1 MPDFCPPVK
10 HFLLNHD
17 YIFAD
22 GLSMQ
27 PWPPLIARR
36 GRPNLLKKTAVTRE
50 EKTQLTIVTRVV
62 LLTALYFLGGL
73 LGKKTAFLS
82 GSVSL
87 VWPPSG
93 IALAAI
99 LLFGYRFWPGIA
111 LGAVLFSFID
121 GVPFGFFTFGTAVG
135 NTIGAIVCV
144 FLLKRFVN
152 FDNAMERTLDGA
164 GFVLLA
170 CGLGTTVN
178 ALFNVVSLVYDK
190 KISPDD
196 IFPNLLAWWVP
207 NALAALVVT
216 PAIITWAAPS
226 SVRLNFWRAGE
237 AALCAAGLVAGTMIS
252 FDTWFVY
259 GLQQYPLAYLPYP
272 FLAWSA
278 LRFGPRGAAT
288 GTLLVAALAIYSL
301 VQKRGPFLTGSEAD
315 SLRLVGSYIGI
326 VAVSNLL
333 LAAAATERRR
343 ALADV
348 VENEKRL
355 RTVMADQTDLICRF
369 KPDGTITFANP
380 ACCAFHGR
388 TEAELLGA
396 NFYKLLAK
404 GGGRPETETVPPLPA
419 DQSAMSFDQR
429 VEAAD
434 GHVEW
439 QQCSLRRLE
448 RGSAAPAEI
457 QAVMQDI
464 TPRKRA
470 EMAAQEA
477 KASLEQMN
485 RQLQTAAAEARA
497 AAEQA
502 NRANNA
508 KSEFLA
514 NMSHEIRTPL
524 GGILGMVELLAQ
536 TRLDPR
542 QREFAAA
549 AVESANALLHV
560 INDVLDFSKIEAGKM
575 SMARED
581 FSIRAVVDSVLE
593 NAASRATG
601 KKIALAAVVHR
612 EIPHRLTGDPGR
624 LRQVLLNLVGNGVKF
639 TEHGEVVVHVQ
650 TLFQTP
656 GKIVLRFEIADTGIG
671 LTTDEIKKLFQPFVQ
686 ADTSSSRKFGGTGL
700 GLAISRKI
708 IELMGGRIG
717 VHSTPGAGSTFWFE
731 VPFAVPKQP
740 PIERSFPGL
749 VFLQTVVAVPNP
761 SQRQSLVEQ
770 LHGWGVLCHAVADAK
785 NLARLLRHD
794 LRAAVIPLV
803 ICDDEMLAQ
812 GGEDLRRLLL
822 ENKERVQCLVLA
834 SPSGSLGA
842 DAAGPDSLA
851 NVLLKPVR
859 EQPLFDALVAV
870 VAGLKPE
877 LDKQAEALDGRTEQM
892 AREAAGPRHTPISD
906 LKILCA
912 EDHPFNRKLCQL
924 MLDNF
929 GARAEWAVN
938 GREAVEK
945 FSPGNCDAILM
956 DCNMPGLDGFEATAA
971 IRKIEAEKNVARRV
985 RIIALT
991 ANALVGE
998 RERCLAAGMDDYIAK
1013 PFTTQQLYH
1022 ALLAAVPPATGEA
1035 AERFDPARL
1044 EQLCNE
1050 LERAA
1055 VVDMVADFLDEFPD
1069 RLAEIRRLQGAGQ
1082 WPELER
1088 AAHSLKGLA
1097 ALFGFQKLSEK
1108 FLAIEDGAEAADAGR
1123 VASAL
1128 AVLDEHA
1135 GPAAQQLRDWLK
1147 NNRSRSVM

>member
-1 MPDFCPPVK
+1 
-10 HFLLNHD
+10 
-17 YIFAD
+17 
-22 GLSMQ
+22 
-27 PWPPLIARR
+27 
-36 GRPNLLKKTAVTRE
+36 VTRP
-50 EKTQLTIVTRVV
+50 EKTQLTLVTRVV

-82 GSVSL
+82 GSVAL

-111 LGAVLFSFID
+111 LGAVLFSLID

-152 FDNAMERTLDGA
+152 FDNALERTLDSA
-164 GFVLLA
+164 GYLLLA

-178 ALFNVVSLVYDK
+178 ALFNVVSLVYDQ
-190 KISPDD
+190 KISPDE
-196 IFPNLLAWWVP
+196 IFPSLVAWWVP

-216 PAIITWAAPS
+216 PAIITWATPS
-226 SVRLNFWRAGE
+226 SVRLDLRRAGE
-237 AALCAAGLVAGTMIS
+237 AALCAAGLVGGTMIS

-259 GLQQYPLAYLPYP
+259 GIHQYPLAYLPYP

-288 GTLLVAALAIYSL
+288 STLLVAALAIYSL
-301 VQKRGPFLTGSEAD
+301 LQKRGPFVTGSEAD

-369 KPDGTITFANP
+369 RPDGTITFVNP
-380 ACCAFHGR
+380 AYCAFHGK
-388 TEAELLGA
+388 TEAELLGT
-396 NFYKLLAK
+396 NFYQLTAQN
-404 GGGRPETETVPPLPA
+404 GGRPEAEPVNPLPP
-419 DQSAMSFDQR
+419 DQPAMSFDRR

-448 RGSAAPAEI
+448 HRSPAQAEI

-470 EMAAQEA
+470 ELAAQEA
-477 KASLEQMN
+477 KASLEQVN
-485 RQLQTAAAEARA
+485 RQLQTAAAEASA

-514 NMSHEIRTPL
+514 NMSHELRTPL
-524 GGILGMVELLAQ
+524 SGILGMVELLGQ

-575 SMARED
+575 TMLREQ
-581 FSIRAVVDSVLE
+581 FSVRAIVDSVLE
-593 NAASRATG
+593 NATTRAAA
-601 KKIALAAVVHR
+601 KKVALAAVVHR
-612 EIPHRLTGDPGR
+612 EIPLRLTGDPAR
-624 LRQVLLNLVGNGVKF
+624 LRQVLLNLVANGVKF
-639 TEHGEVVVHVQ
+639 TEHGEVVVRVH

-656 GKIVLRFEIADTGIG
+656 AKTVLRFEVADTGLG
-671 LTTDEIKKLFQPFVQ
+671 MTPDEIKKLFQPFVQ

-708 IELMGGRIG
+708 VELMGGRIG
-717 VHSTPGAGSTFWFE
+717 VQSTPGAGSTFWFE
-731 VPFAVPKQP
+731 LPFAVPPQP

-749 VFLQTVVAVPNP
+749 VFLQVVVAVPNP
-761 SQRQSLVEQ
+761 SQRQSLIEQ
-770 LHGWGVLCHAVADAK
+770 LHGWGVLCQAVAAPLE
-785 NLARLLRHD
+785 LARALRHE

-822 ENKERVQCLVLA
+822 ENKERTPCILLA
-834 SPSGSLGA
+834 SPAGSLGA

-870 VAGLKPE
+870 VTGDKPE
-877 LDKQAEALDGRTEQM
+877 VEPQVEGLAAPAAPLASGPGGRM
-892 AREAAGPRHTPISD
+892 RTPISN
-906 LKILCA
+906 LRILVA

-929 GARAEWAVN
+929 GAHAEWAVN

-945 FSPGNCDAILM
+945 FSPDNCDAILM
-956 DCNMPGLDGFEATAA
+956 DCNMPELDGFEATAA
-971 IRKIEAEKNVARRV
+971 IRKIEAEKKVAHRV

-1013 PFTTQQLYH
+1013 PFTTQQLYN
-1022 ALLAAVPPATGEA
+1022 ALLAAVPSGTA
-1035 AERFDPARL
+1035 APVAETFNPVRL

-1050 LERAA
+1050 LERAS
-1055 VVDMVADFLDEFPD
+1055 VVAMVADFLAEFPD
-1069 RLAEIRRLQGAGQ
+1069 RLAEIRRLQAAGQ

-1088 AAHSLKGLA
+1088 AAHSLKGLV

-1108 FLAIEDGAEAADAGR
+1108 FLAIEDGADAADAGR
-1123 VASAL
+1123 VTREL
-1128 AVLDEHA
+1128 AVLEEPA
-1135 GPAAQQLRDWLK
+1135 QAAAQQLHGWLK
-1147 NNRSRSVM
+1147 INRSRPVV

>member
-1 MPDFCPPVK
+1 M
-10 HFLLNHD
+10 
-17 YIFAD
+17 
-22 GLSMQ
+22 
-27 PWPPLIARR
+27 
-36 GRPNLLKKTAVTRE
+36 TRE
-50 EKTQLTIVTRVV
+50 EKTQLTIATRVV
-62 LLTALYFLGGL
+62 MLTALYFLGGL

-93 IALAAI
+93 IALAAV
-99 LLFGYRFWPGIA
+99 LLFGYRFWPGIFV
-111 LGAVLFSFID
+111 GAMLFSFID
-121 GVPFGFFTFGTAVG
+121 GVPFGFFTVGTAIG

-152 FDNAMERTLDGA
+152 FDNAMERTLDG
-164 GFVLLA
+164 GGYVLLA

-190 KISPDD
+190 KITSEA
-196 IFPNLLAWWVP
+196 IFPNLLEWWVP

-226 SVRLNFWRAGE
+226 SVRLNAWRAGE
-237 AALCAAGLVAGTMIS
+237 AALCAAGLLGGTMIS
-252 FDTWFVY
+252 FNTWFVY
-259 GLQQYPLAYLPYP
+259 GIQQYPLAYLPYP
-272 FLAWSA
+272 FLAWGA
-278 LRFGPRGAAT
+278 LRFGPRGATT
-288 GTLLVAALAIYSL
+288 GTLLVAALAIFSL
-301 VQKRGPFLTGSEAD
+301 LQKRGPFVTGSEAD

-343 ALADV
+343 ALAHV
-348 VENEKRL
+348 VENEERL

-369 KPDGTITFANP
+369 QPDGTITFVNP
-380 ACCAFHGR
+380 AYCAFQGK
-388 TEAELLGA
+388 TEAELLGT
-396 NFYKLLAK
+396 NFYKSLAK
-404 GGGRPETETVPPLPA
+404 GGSRPEMGDVLPLPA
-419 DQSAMSFDQR
+419 DKPVMSFDR
-429 VEAAD
+429 RAEVAD
-434 GHVEW
+434 GRVVW
-439 QQCSLRRLE
+439 QQCNLRRLE
-448 RGSAAPAEI
+448 HGSAAHAEI
-457 QAVMQDI
+457 QAVLQDI

-470 EMAAQEA
+470 ELAAQEA
-477 KASLEQMN
+477 KTSLEQVN
-485 RQLQTAAAEARA
+485 RQLSAAAADARA
-497 AAEQA
+497 AAEQS

-524 GGILGMVELLAQ
+524 SGILGMVELLGQ

-542 QREFAAA
+542 QREFADAA
-549 AVESANALLHV
+549 MESANALLHV

-575 SMARED
+575 TVARED
-581 FSIRAVVDSVLE
+581 FSVRAIVDSVLE
-593 NAASRATG
+593 NAASRLTG
-601 KKIALAAVVHR
+601 KKVALAAVVHR
-612 EIPHRLTGDPGR
+612 EIPQRLTGDPIR

-639 TEHGEVVVHVQ
+639 TEHGEVVVRVQ

-656 GKIVLRFEIADTGIG
+656 GKMVLRFEVADTGIG
-671 LTTDEIKKLFQPFVQ
+671 LTGDEIKKLFQPFVQ

-708 IELMGGRIG
+708 VELMGGRIG
-717 VHSTPGAGSTFWFE
+717 VQSTPGQGSTFWFE
-731 VPFAVPKQP
+731 LPFAVPAQP
-740 PIERSFPGL
+740 ASERFSPGL
-749 VFLQTVVAVPNP
+749 VFLQAVVAVPNL

-770 LHGWGVLCHAVADAK
+770 LHGWGVVCHAVADATE
-785 NLARLLRHD
+785 LARALRHD
-794 LRAAVIPLV
+794 LRTAVIPLV
-803 ICDDEMLAQ
+803 IYDDEMLAL
-812 GGEDLRRLLL
+812 GGGDLRRRLL
-822 ENKERVQCLVLA
+822 ENPERVQCILLA
-834 SPSGSLGA
+834 SPAGSLGA

-859 EQPLFDALVAV
+859 EQPLFDALVGV
-870 VAGLKPE
+870 VAGVKPE
-877 LDKQAEALDGRTEQM
+877 AGKAGPAGVSDTKFLK
-892 AREAAGPRHTPISD
+892 REAAGPVRTAISD
-906 LKILCA
+906 LRLLVA

-929 GARAEWAVN
+929 GASAEWAVN

-956 DCNMPGLDGFEATAA
+956 DCNMPELDGFEATAA
-971 IRKIEAEKNVARRV
+971 IRKIEAETNVVRRV

-998 RERCLAAGMDDYIAK
+998 RERCLAAGMDDYISK
-1013 PFTTQQLYH
+1013 PFTTQQLFH
-1022 ALLAAVPPATGEA
+1022 ALLAAVLPAGGDAPA
-1035 AERFDPARL
+1035 AETFNPVRL

-1069 RLAEIRRLQGAGQ
+1069 RLAEIRRLEAAGR

-1088 AAHSLKGLA
+1088 AAHSLKGLV
-1097 ALFGFQKLSEK
+1097 ALFGFQKLSEQ
-1108 FLAIEDGAEAADAGR
+1108 FLVIEDGAEVADAGR
-1123 VASAL
+1123 VKNAL
-1128 AVLDEHA
+1128 TVLDDEA
-1135 GPAAQQLRDWLK
+1135 GPAAQQLRGWLDSS
-1147 NNRSRSVM
+1147 RSRPVV

>member
-1 MPDFCPPVK
+1 M
-10 HFLLNHD
+10 
-17 YIFAD
+17 
-22 GLSMQ
+22 
-27 PWPPLIARR
+27 
-36 GRPNLLKKTAVTRE
+36 TRE
-50 EKTQLTIVTRVV
+50 EKTQLTTVTRVV
-62 LLTALYFLGGL
+62 MLTALYFLGGL
-73 LGKKTAFLS
+73 LGKNISFLS
-82 GSVSL
+82 HSQAL

-111 LGAVLFSFID
+111 LGAVLFSLMD

-164 GFVLLA
+164 GYVLLA

-190 KISPDD
+190 KITADA
-196 IFPNLLAWWVP
+196 IFPNLLEWWVP

-226 SVRLNFWRAGE
+226 SLRLNAWRVGE
-237 AALCAAGLVAGTMIS
+237 AVLCAAGLLGGTMIS
-252 FDTWFVY
+252 FNTWFVY
-259 GLQQYPLAYLPYP
+259 GIQQYPLAYLPYP
-272 FLAWSA
+272 FLAWGA
-278 LRFGPRGAAT
+278 LRFGPRGATT
-288 GTLLVAALAIYSL
+288 GTLLVAALAIFSL
-301 VQKRGPFLTGSEAD
+301 LQKRGPFVTGSEAD

-326 VAVSNLL
+326 VADSTLL

-343 ALADV
+343 ALAHV
-348 VENEKRL
+348 VENKERL

-369 KPDGTITFANP
+369 QPDGTISFVNP
-380 ACCAFHGR
+380 AYCAFQGR

-396 NFYKLLAK
+396 NFYQLMAK
-404 GGGRPETETVPPLPA
+404 NDGRPETEIIPLLSSE
-419 DQSAMSFDQR
+419 QSVVRFDRR
-429 VEAAD
+429 VETPD
-434 GHVEW
+434 GHVVW
-439 QQCSLRRLE
+439 QQCNLHRLE
-448 RGSAAPAEI
+448 HGGAAQAEI
-457 QAVMQDI
+457 QAVLQDI

-470 EMAAQEA
+470 ELAAQEA
-477 KASLEQMN
+477 KASLEQVN
-485 RQLQTAAAEARA
+485 RQLSAAAADARA
-497 AAEQA
+497 AAEQS

-514 NMSHEIRTPL
+514 NMRHEIRTPL
-524 GGILGMVELLAQ
+524 SGILGMVELLGQ

-542 QREFAAA
+542 QREFADA

-575 SMARED
+575 TMTRED
-581 FSIRAVVDSVLE
+581 FSARAIVDSVLE
-593 NAASRATG
+593 NAASRLTG
-601 KKIALAAVVHR
+601 KKVALAAVIHR
-612 EIPHRLTGDPGR
+612 EIPQRLTGDPIR

-639 TEHGEVVVHVQ
+639 TEQGEVVVRVQ
-650 TLFQTP
+650 ALFQTP
-656 GKIVLRFEIADTGIG
+656 GKMVLRFEVADTGPG
-671 LTTDEIKKLFQPFVQ
+671 LTGDEIKKLFQPFVQ

-708 IELMGGRIG
+708 VELMGGRIG
-717 VHSTPGAGSTFWFE
+717 VQSKPGTGSTFWFE
-731 VPFAVPKQP
+731 VPFAIPAQP
-740 PIERSFPGL
+740 ASERFFPGL
-749 VFLQTVVAVPNP
+749 VFLQAVVAVPNP
-761 SQRQSLVEQ
+761 SQRESLVEQ
-770 LHGWGVLCHAVADAK
+770 LRGWGVVCHAVADAAEFSRA
-785 NLARLLRHD
+785 LSA

-803 ICDDEMLAQ
+803 ICDDEMLVL
-812 GGEDLRRLLL
+812 GGAAVRQRLSEDR
-822 ENKERVQCLVLA
+822 ERMPCILLA
-834 SPSGSLGA
+834 SPAGSLGA
-842 DAAGPDSLA
+842 DAAGPDNLA
-851 NVLLKPVR
+851 DVLLKPVR

-870 VAGLKPE
+870 VTGVKPKTGKAVATGDTKF
-877 LDKQAEALDGRTEQM
+877 LV
-892 AREAAGPRHTPISD
+892 REAARVKRTAISD
-906 LKILCA
+906 LRLLVA

-945 FSPGNCDAILM
+945 FLPGNCDAVLM
-956 DCNMPGLDGFEATAA
+956 DCNMPELDGFEATAA
-971 IRKIEAEKNVARRV
+971 IRKIETEKNVARRV

-998 RERCLAAGMDDYIAK
+998 RERCLAAGMDDYISK

-1022 ALLAAVPPATGEA
+1022 ALLAAVPPGGGGDA
-1035 AERFDPARL
+1035 PADETFNPVRL

-1055 VVDMVADFLDEFPD
+1055 VVDMVSDFLDEFPD
-1069 RLAEIRRLQGAGQ
+1069 RLNEIRRLEAAGQ

-1123 VASAL
+1123 VTNAL
-1128 AVLDEHA
+1128 AVLDAEVA
-1135 GPAAQQLRDWLK
+1135 PAAQQLRGWLDRY
-1147 NNRSRSVM
+1147 RSQPVA

>member
-1 MPDFCPPVK
+1 M
-10 HFLLNHD
+10 
-17 YIFAD
+17 
-22 GLSMQ
+22 
-27 PWPPLIARR
+27 
-36 GRPNLLKKTAVTRE
+36 TRE
-50 EKTQLTIVTRVV
+50 EKTQLTIGTRVV
-62 LLTALYFLGGL
+62 MLTALYFLGGL
-73 LGKKTAFLS
+73 LGKKMAVLS
-82 GSVSL
+82 GSISL

-111 LGAVLFSFID
+111 LGAFLFSFID

-144 FLLKRFVN
+144 FLLKRFVD
-152 FDNAMERTLDGA
+152 FDNAMERTRDGA
-164 GFVLLA
+164 GYVLLA

-178 ALFNVVSLVYDK
+178 ALFNVVSLVYDH
-190 KISPDD
+190 KIAPDA
-196 IFPNLLAWWVP
+196 IFSSMLEWWVP
-207 NALAALVVT
+207 NALAALVIT
-216 PAIITWAAPS
+216 PAIITWFAPS

-237 AALCAAGLVAGTMIS
+237 AAVCAAGLVGGTLIS

-259 GLQQYPLAYLPYP
+259 GIQEYPLAYLPYP

-301 VQKRGPFLTGSEAD
+301 LQKRGPFWTGNEAD

-333 LAAAATERRR
+333 LAAAAMERRR

-355 RTVMADQTDLICRF
+355 RTVVADQTDLICRF
-369 KPDGTITFANP
+369 TPDGTITFVNP
-380 ACCAFHGR
+380 AYGAFHGK
-388 TEAELLGA
+388 TAAELLGT
-396 NFYKLLAK
+396 NFYKSLAK
-404 GGGRPETETVPPLPA
+404 GGSRADAAAMPA
-419 DQSAMSFDQR
+419 LTAEQPVVSFDQR

-434 GHVEW
+434 GHIEW
-439 QQCSLRRLE
+439 QQCNLRRLE
-448 RGSAAPAEI
+448 RGHAAQEEI

-470 EMAAQEA
+470 ELAAQEA
-477 KASLEQMN
+477 KASLEQVN

-502 NRANNA
+502 NRANTA

-524 GGILGMVELLAQ
+524 SGILGMVELLGQ

-542 QREFAAA
+542 QREFADA

-575 SMARED
+575 TIARED
-581 FSIRAVVDSVLE
+581 FSARAVVDSVLE
-593 NAASRATG
+593 NAASRAAV
-601 KKIALAAVVHR
+601 KKIAHAAVVHR
-612 EIPHRLTGDPGR
+612 EIPYRLTGDPIR

-639 TEHGEVVVHVQ
+639 TEHGEVVVRVQ
-650 TLFQTP
+650 THFQTP
-656 GKIVLRFEIADTGIG
+656 GKIVLRFEVADTGIG

-686 ADTSSSRKFGGTGL
+686 VDTSSSRKFGGTGL

-708 IELMGGRIG
+708 IGLMGGRIG
-717 VHSTPGAGSTFWFE
+717 VHSTPGTGSTFWFE
-731 VPFAVPKQP
+731 LPFAVPPQP
-740 PIERSFPGL
+740 AIERSFPGL
-749 VFLQTVVAVPNP
+749 VFLQAVVAVPNP

-770 LHGWGVLCHAVADAK
+770 LQGWGVNCRAVADAK
-785 NLARLLRHD
+785 ELGRSLRHD

-803 ICDDEMLAQ
+803 ICDDEMLAL
-812 GGEDLRRLLL
+812 GGEDLRGLLL
-822 ENKERVQCLVLA
+822 ANKERVQCIVLA
-834 SPSGSLGA
+834 SPAGSLGA
-842 DAAGPDSLA
+842 DAAGPDNLA

-870 VAGLKPE
+870 VTGLKPE
-877 LDKQAEALDGRTEQM
+877 LDQQVAALATLAAQAEPIG
-892 AREAAGPRHTPISD
+892 REAAGPKRTAISAVR
-906 LKILCA
+906 ILVA

-929 GARAEWAVN
+929 GAQAEWAVN

-956 DCNMPGLDGFEATAA
+956 DCNMPELDGFEATAA
-971 IRKIEAEKNVARRV
+971 IRKIEAEKKVARPV

-1013 PFTTQQLYH
+1013 PFTTQQLYN
-1022 ALLAAVPPATGEA
+1022 ALLAAVPPGDGNEGG
-1035 AERFDPARL
+1035 AETFNPARL
-1044 EQLCNE
+1044 EQLCTE

-1055 VVDMVADFLDEFPD
+1055 VMDMVGDFLNEFPD
-1069 RLAEIRRLQGAGQ
+1069 RLAEIRRLEAAGQ

-1097 ALFGFQKLSEK
+1097 ALFGFPKLSEN
-1108 FLAIEDGAEAADAGR
+1108 FLGIEDGAEAADAGR
-1123 VASAL
+1123 VKTAL
-1128 AVLDEHA
+1128 ADLDA
-1135 GPAAQQLRDWLK
+1135 QASPTIQQLRGWLK
-1147 NNRSRSVM
+1147 SSRRRTMG